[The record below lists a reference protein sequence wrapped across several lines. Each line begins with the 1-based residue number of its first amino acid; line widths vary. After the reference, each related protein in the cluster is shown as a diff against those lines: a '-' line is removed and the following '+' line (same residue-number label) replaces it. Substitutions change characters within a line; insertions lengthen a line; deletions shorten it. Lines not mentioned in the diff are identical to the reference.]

1 MPPARVRS
9 VVEPRVYGNRE
20 MAQFFNRGVTWW
32 SENRRNLES
41 EGMPAFDPLLG
52 GWDAKAVNAWLDQ
65 RAGLISDTGS
75 LVRQDRTDAW
85 LRAANGED

>member
-1 MPPARVRS
+1 
-9 VVEPRVYGNRE
+9 

-65 RAGLISDTGS
+65 RAGLVSDPVVAS
-75 LVRQDRTDAW
+75 SDFTDAW
-85 LRAANGED
+85 LKASRTDEGQN